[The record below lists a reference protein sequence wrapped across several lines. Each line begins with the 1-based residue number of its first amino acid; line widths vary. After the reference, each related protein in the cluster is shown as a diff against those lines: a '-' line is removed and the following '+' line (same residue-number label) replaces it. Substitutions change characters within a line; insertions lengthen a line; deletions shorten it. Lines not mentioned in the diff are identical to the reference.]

1 MKWLLTRLQYVYRR
15 HGIIGLAP
23 LLIRNIAYYGRRLR
37 SYEFNK
43 GKVVDPF
50 DRQYGIDTSGLV
62 SLSSLDVIQHP
73 NAVYANPY
81 QPSSVPQVRALIEKL
96 GIEIDRFIFI
106 DFGSGKGRVL
116 LVAAQFPFK
125 EVIGVEF
132 SRQLHEIALR
142 NIARFPADQLHC
154 HFIRSILEDATAF
167 VLPPSDLVCYL
178 YNSFESE
185 LLTSV
190 VQKLAAHAG
199 NGYRIIVIYMNPVH
213 REVFDQSGVFTVM
226 AEPPEEKWSS
236 GAVVLT
242 TRSANL
248 SPIETASPRIAG
260 RQRECGRGQVTAEHP
275 YQI

>member
-1 MKWLLTRLQYVYRR
+1 MKWLLTRLQYVWRR
-15 HGIIGLAP
+15 HGISGLPP
-23 LLIRNIAYYGRRLR
+23 LLIRTIAYYARHLR
-37 SYEFNK
+37 NYAFSK

-50 DRQYGIDTSGLV
+50 DQQYGIDTSGLV
-62 SLSSLDVIQHP
+62 SLNSLDMLQHP
-73 NAVYANPY
+73 NAVYAGPY
-81 QPSSVPQVRALIEKL
+81 APSSVPQVRTLIEKL
-96 GIEIDRFIFI
+96 DIEIERFIFI

-142 NIARFPADQLHC
+142 NIARFPSDQLHC
-154 HFIRSILEDATAF
+154 CSIRSILEDATAF

-185 LLTSV
+185 VLTSV
-190 VQKLAAHAG
+190 VQNLAAHAG
-199 NGYRIIVIYMNPVH
+199 NGYRVIVIYMNPVH
-213 REVFDQSGVFTVM
+213 REVFDQNGIFTVI
-226 AEPPEEKWSS
+226 AESPEGKWLP

-248 SPIETASPRIAG
+248 GT
-260 RQRECGRGQVTAEHP
+260 
-275 YQI
+275 